1 MTDDQKKL
9 LTEKLLGEIAALK
22 AEYEHKLDLEMDH
35 RITQDKQIA
44 ALQAENLNLYE
55 ASRKTIERQ
64 AKDLAGNTNE
74 CQNCKRYR
82 KALECIANHITGEA
96 GDGDDMRQEA
106 QDALKQEEAAIEWI
120 GKREK
125 GLFRLIGKVP
135 TPLTEG
141 E

>member
-1 MTDDQKKL
+1 MNPDEQEFQHTDLEKEMTYQLELAQDQ
-9 LTEKLLGEIAALK
+9 IAALK

-64 AKDLAGNTNE
+64 AKDLAGNANE

-96 GDGDDMRQEA
+96 GDEDDMRQEA
-106 QDALKQEEAAIEWI
+106 QDALKQEEVA
-120 GKREK
+120 
-125 GLFRLIGKVP
+125 V
-135 TPLTEG
+135 
-141 E
+141 